1 MSKTG
6 ITLNLENVDGNAF
19 FILGVCRRA
28 LQRAGKIDRW
38 PEFHAEATAGDYNH
52 LLFTVSDWFNVVFG
66 DEPDEDGGEDYDE
79 DEN

>member
-28 LQRAGKIDRW
+28 LQRAGQLDRW
-38 PEFHAEATAGDYNH
+38 ESFHAQATSGDYNN
-52 LLFTVSDWFNVVFG
+52 LLCTVADWFDVVFG
-66 DEPDEDGGEDYDE
+66 EDPDEDGGEDYDE